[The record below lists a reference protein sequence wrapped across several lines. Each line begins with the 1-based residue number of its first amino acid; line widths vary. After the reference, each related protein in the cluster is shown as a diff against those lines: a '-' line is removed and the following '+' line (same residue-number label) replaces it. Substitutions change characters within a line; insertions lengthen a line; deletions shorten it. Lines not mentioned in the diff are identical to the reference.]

1 MTAQG
6 FADVYDSPN
15 SPLPARRLW
24 ARLRFNDTKLI
35 HDFDWLMHVLAGSV
49 RATCIHHIPVSTALL
64 ARIRSCA
71 DCQHVVLLRADREIK
86 RSEPRT
92 KSHDTFVRGRC

>member
-1 MTAQG
+1 
-6 FADVYDSPN
+6 
-15 SPLPARRLW
+15 
-24 ARLRFNDTKLI
+24 
-35 HDFDWLMHVLAGSV
+35 MHLH
-49 RATCIHHIPVSTALL
+49 TCIHHIPVSTALL